1 MKKIKSRLTKFL
13 QNGVVLMTLGT
24 VLAQSINVFIQ
35 PILTRLYS
43 PNVLGMYTVI
53 VSIASIIIPVASL
66 KIEMLIVSSE
76 SDIEAQKL
84 TDLSIL
90 ISVFVSLLSFIMILI
105 LFFFPKENF
114 TQKYGLIVFFIPIL
128 IFTNGIR
135 FIFISYNNRYKEY
148 KKIAVVG
155 MFREL
160 SRAVIQT
167 LSKFLSLGIFGLLS
181 GYAISPILGFKIQ
194 AIKYLNKLKERKF
207 INIDESR
214 VLLKTKGKNQIL
226 YLVPA
231 QLLNSISASFIT
243 LSISTLFSDKI
254 VGYYSAGV
262 RILDVPIVFITANVS
277 KVMFQKFSEN
287 KINRRENFPI
297 FIRVVKIL
305 GILSILG
312 FGILYTIAPKMS
324 EIVFGKGYYIT
335 GNYIRLLT
343 LMYFI
348 RFVTTSFSGV
358 YTIYNF
364 QRFELMLNI
373 LLIGLAIF
381 AQFISKNNNYSV
393 ETYFRF
399 INISYTIVYLLTFI
413 GYFVVIKSYDKNLR
427 KEI

>member
-1 MKKIKSRLTKFL
+1 
-13 QNGVVLMTLGT
+13 MTLGT